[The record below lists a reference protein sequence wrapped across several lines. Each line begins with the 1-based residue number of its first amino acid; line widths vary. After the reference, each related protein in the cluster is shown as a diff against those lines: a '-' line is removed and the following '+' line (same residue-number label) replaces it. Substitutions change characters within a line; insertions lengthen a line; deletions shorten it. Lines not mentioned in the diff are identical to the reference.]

1 LINEIQPATVPE
13 KKPIWGGWAT
23 FGLGIAILAVYL
35 FAQTITAAV
44 FIIGKIVSSP
54 DNIDVEAIYD
64 MASNG
69 DVITWVTIIS
79 AILGTSLT
87 LIFIKIRKGPGI
99 RDYLD
104 LKAMPKRVFLI
115 LSAIIIGLI
124 VLSFVL
130 DQFMQSPQDTIF
142 LVDTYK
148 TSTWPAL
155 LWIAVVVF
163 APLFEEIYFRGFIF
177 VGFKQTRLGAA
188 GTIAI
193 TSVVWAVLH
202 MQYSVYGIISILVL
216 GVVFGLV
223 RFKTNSLWSTLFLHA
238 AWNALAML
246 STALYING
254 VIQ

>member
-1 LINEIQPATVPE
+1 LINEIQPATIPE

-44 FIIGKIVSSP
+44 FIIGKIIA
-54 DNIDVEAIYD
+54 DAENIDVEAIYD

-69 DVITWVTIIS
+69 DVISWVTIIS
-79 AILGTSLT
+79 AVLGTGLT
-87 LIFIKIRKGPGI
+87 FIFIKIRKGPGI
-99 RDYLD
+99 REYLG
-104 LKAMPKRVFLI
+104 LKALPKKTFLI
-115 LSAIIIGLI
+115 LSLVIIGL
-124 VLSFVL
+124 VGLSFVL
-130 DQFMQSPQDTIF
+130 DQFLQAPQDTLF

-163 APLFEEIYFRGFIF
+163 APLFEEAFFRGFVF
-177 VGFKQTRLGAA
+177 VGFQQSRLGTIW
-188 GTIAI
+188 TIAI
-193 TSVVWAVLH
+193 TAVVWALLH
-202 MQYSVYGIISILVL
+202 MQYSVYGILSILIL

-238 AWNALAML
+238 VWNALAML
-246 STALYING
+246 STMLYING
-254 VIQ
+254 VVQ